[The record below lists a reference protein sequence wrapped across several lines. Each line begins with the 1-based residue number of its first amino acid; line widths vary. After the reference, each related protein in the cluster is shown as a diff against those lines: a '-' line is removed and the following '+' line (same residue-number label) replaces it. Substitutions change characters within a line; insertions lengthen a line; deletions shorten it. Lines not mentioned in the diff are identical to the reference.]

1 MTCNITLT
9 TKLSVDEKLKLSL
22 ERSSTSLRSFTLMS
36 ERKRVLV
43 LKLAP
48 TIRLQ
53 ESGLQAVFF
62 GLIATIRLMMF
73 MSQ

>member
-1 MTCNITLT
+1 
-9 TKLSVDEKLKLSL
+9 
-22 ERSSTSLRSFTLMS
+22 MS
-36 ERKRVLV
+36 ERKKVLV